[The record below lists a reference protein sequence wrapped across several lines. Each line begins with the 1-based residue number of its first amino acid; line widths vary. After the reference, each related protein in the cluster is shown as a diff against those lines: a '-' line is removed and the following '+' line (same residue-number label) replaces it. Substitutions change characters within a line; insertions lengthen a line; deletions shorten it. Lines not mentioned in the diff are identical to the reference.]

1 MLPCKQFPL
10 VYTNIKRRLI
20 FGHAC
25 PLVHFFNKVGDVLE
39 LRENEFLIFNPDT
52 GEILG
57 TFDSETQVVRY
68 KKQVEYYEKH
78 KKEIE
83 DEQVHDFGQSGQF
96 NMFSVFSIEQLS
108 DENLTCSDYRI
119 LLLMMSGV
127 GYKTG
132 YISMKNNH
140 AMTDEWIAEKLDIN
154 VKTVKR
160 AIRKFIERG
169 IIAINLTEKSKS
181 YFMNPY
187 IQYKGKWISKDLYN
201 MFKDTKW
208 AKQAAD
214 EREKEAAR
222 RDAMKI
228 SKEKRGLI

>member
-1 MLPCKQFPL
+1 MLKLQLKLNFKKWTKKSQWL
-10 VYTNIKRRLI
+10 
-20 FGHAC
+20 
-25 PLVHFFNKVGDVLE
+25 FFNKAGDILK
-39 LRENEFLIFNPDT
+39 LGENEFLLFNPDT
-52 GEILG
+52 GEIG
-57 TFDSETQVVRY
+57 GIFNADTQEIRN
-68 KKQVEYYEKH
+68 KKQTEYYQKNKAQIEKD
-78 KKEIE
+78 KMY
-83 DEQVHDFGQSGQF
+83 DFGQSGRF
-96 NMFSVFSIEQLS
+96 NMFSTFSISQLAN
-108 DENLTCSDYRI
+108 ENLTGSDYRI

-132 YISMKNNH
+132 YISMGNNH
-140 AMTDEWIAEKLDIN
+140 PMTPEWIAKKLD
-154 VKTVKR
+154 VDKRTVDRCLKKL
-160 AIRKFIERG
+160 IDKG
-169 IIAINLTEKSKS
+169 IIAINVTEKKKS

-187 IQYKGKWISKDLYN
+187 IQYKGRWISKDLYN

>member
-1 MLPCKQFPL
+1 M
-10 VYTNIKRRLI
+10 
-20 FGHAC
+20 
-25 PLVHFFNKVGDVLE
+25 E
-39 LRENEFLIFNPDT
+39 LKENEFLLFNPDT
-52 GEILG
+52 GEVGGI
-57 TFDSETQVVRY
+57 FNADTQEIRN
-68 KKQVEYYEKH
+68 KKQTEYYQKNKAQIEKD
-78 KKEIE
+78 KMY
-83 DEQVHDFGQSGQF
+83 DFGQSGRF
-96 NMFSVFSIEQLS
+96 NMFSTFSISQLAN
-108 DENLTCSDYRI
+108 ENLTGSDYRI

-132 YISMKNNH
+132 YISMGNNH
-140 AMTDEWIAEKLDIN
+140 PMTPEWIAKKLD
-154 VKTVKR
+154 VDKRTVDRCLKKL
-160 AIRKFIERG
+160 IDKG
-169 IIAINLTEKSKS
+169 IIAINVTEKKKS

-187 IQYKGKWISKDLYN
+187 IQYKGRWISKDLYN

>member
-1 MLPCKQFPL
+1 VLKLQLKLNFKKWTKKSQWL
-10 VYTNIKRRLI
+10 
-20 FGHAC
+20 
-25 PLVHFFNKVGDVLE
+25 FFNKAGDILK
-39 LRENEFLIFNPDT
+39 LGENEFLLFNPDT
-52 GEILG
+52 GEIG
-57 TFDSETQVVRY
+57 GIFNADTQEIRN
-68 KKQVEYYEKH
+68 KKQTEYYQKNKAQIEKD
-78 KKEIE
+78 KMY
-83 DEQVHDFGQSGQF
+83 DFGQSGRF
-96 NMFSVFSIEQLS
+96 NMFSTFSISQLAN
-108 DENLTCSDYRI
+108 ENLTGSDYRI

-132 YISMKNNH
+132 YISMGNNH
-140 AMTDEWIAEKLDIN
+140 PMTPEWIAKKLD
-154 VKTVKR
+154 VDKRTVDRCLKKL
-160 AIRKFIERG
+160 IDKG
-169 IIAINLTEKSKS
+169 IIAINVTEKKKS

-187 IQYKGKWISKDLYN
+187 IQYKGRWISKDLYN